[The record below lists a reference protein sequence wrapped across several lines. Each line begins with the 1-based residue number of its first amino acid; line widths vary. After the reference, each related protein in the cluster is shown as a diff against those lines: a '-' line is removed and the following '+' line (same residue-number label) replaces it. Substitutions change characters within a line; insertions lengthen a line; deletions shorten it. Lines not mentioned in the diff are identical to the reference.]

1 MRHYLKSIIITIAS
15 AYIAYRLVPTIT
27 PGPDPRTPL
36 IAIGGLWV
44 ISQLISPIFSLVLLP
59 INLLT
64 FGLLSIILNIAFIFA
79 LLNFLP
85 GFSVEPYYFPGA
97 DVSGIILPSIFFN
110 EITAIILVAAI
121 ITVVQKTLHI
131 IFE

>member
-1 MRHYLKSIIITIAS
+1 MRHYLKSIIITVAS
-15 AYIAYRLVPTIT
+15 AYMAYRLVPTISL
-27 PGPDPRTPL
+27 GQDPRTPL
-36 IAIGGLWV
+36 IAIAGLWV

-85 GFSVEPYYFPGA
+85 GFTIGPYDFPGA
-97 DVSGIILPSIFFN
+97 DVSGIILPAIYFN
-110 EITAIILVAAI
+110 EVAAILLVAAI
-121 ITVVQKTLHI
+121 ISVVQKVLHI